1 MPSRK
6 NSLAYQLL
14 LTPNRER
21 MISQICHKHRIPKD
35 SAVYAGLQADAGL
48 VFRRAVGEYSQLP
61 PSQQDDCELA
71 VFIFACLQ
79 YRAAVR
85 NGAVVFAGVP
95 AEGDFLSGRV
105 EKTRNFLIHLKYHP
119 LVRKNFLDYPWMLKV
134 LRGGGKE
141 AGLYICH
148 CRLLGRT
155 PEELAQVCAIPL
167 ETARYWQK
175 LAEVAQAKAAF
186 DSRMEDKQ

>member
-6 NSLAYQLL
+6 KSLVYQLL
-14 LTPNRER
+14 LTPNRKR
-21 MISQICHKHRIPKD
+21 MISQVCQQHCIPKD

-71 VFIFACLQ
+71 VFIYACLQ
-79 YRAAVR
+79 YRAAIR
-85 NGAVVFAGVP
+85 NGVVFLAATP
-95 AEGDFLSGRV
+95 AEDNFLSGRV

-119 LVRKNFLDYPWMLKV
+119 LVRTNFLDYAWMLKV
-134 LRGGGKE
+134 LRDGGKE

-175 LAEVAQAKAAF
+175 LAEVAQARAAF